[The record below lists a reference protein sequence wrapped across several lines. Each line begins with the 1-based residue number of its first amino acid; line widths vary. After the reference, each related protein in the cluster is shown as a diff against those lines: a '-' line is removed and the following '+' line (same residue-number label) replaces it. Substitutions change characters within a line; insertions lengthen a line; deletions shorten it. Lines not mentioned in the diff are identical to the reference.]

1 MISKYSSRYPQLEE
15 YGKRAKAMFEE
26 ADTEKSG
33 RLTLDQFKGVLTKID
48 AGECVWMLMC
58 VCLCVCVWWYE
69 YVPVCVWYLSICML
83 VCICRVCACARVFV
97 CASACAFTL
106 I

>member
-58 VCLCVCVWWYE
+58 VCLCVCV
-69 YVPVCVWYLSICML
+69 
-83 VCICRVCACARVFV
+83 RVVV
-97 CASACAFTL
+97 
-106 I
+106 